1 MIDVDS
7 AGGHRVV
14 VLGYA
19 GALGVELLAVR
30 DLFDLASDLQVDAS
44 GAPAYRVEVASVDGS
59 PIDLG
64 RGLTLTGVL
73 ALGADTEP
81 VDTFVVVGGL
91 AAPDVAARDPDLVA
105 VVAATARRSARVVS
119 VCTGAFLLAAAGLL
133 DGRRATTH
141 WGAARRL
148 AEDHPTVSVEP
159 DAIYLRDGEVWT
171 SAGVSAAI
179 DLVLALVEEDLG
191 ADRAVEVARL
201 AVVFLRRSGGQ
212 SQFSVHLDLPQ
223 ARRRP
228 VRDVQRHVLAH
239 PGADLSLAA
248 LADQVNLSPRHL
260 ARLFRAEVGVSL
272 GHYVDRVRLEAARRA
287 VETSDRPLATVAA
300 ETGLGTAENL
310 RRVFVATL
318 GVAPT
323 DYRRRFGPLTS

>member
-1 MIDVDS
+1 MGS
-7 AGGHRVV
+7 AAGGHRVV
-14 VLGYA
+14 VVGYA

-30 DLFDLASDLQVDAS
+30 DLFDLASDLQVGD
-44 GAPAYRVEVASVDGS
+44 GRDPAYRVEIASVDGG

-64 RGLTLTGVL
+64 RGLTLAGVL
-73 ALGADTEP
+73 SLGADTDP
-81 VDTFVVVGGL
+81 IDTLVVIGGL
-91 AAPDVAARDPDLVA
+91 TAPAIAAREPGLVAA
-105 VVAATARRSARVVS
+105 VAASAARSTRVVS

-141 WGAARRL
+141 WGAAQRL
-148 AEDHPTVSVEP
+148 AEDHPAVSVEP

-171 SAGVSAAI
+171 SAGVTAAI

-201 AVVFLRRSGGQ
+201 AVVFLRRPGGQ
-212 SQFSVHLDLPQ
+212 SQFSVHLDLPRT
-223 ARRRP
+223 RRRP
-228 VRDVQRHVLAH
+228 VRDVAHHVLAH

-248 LADQVNLSPRHL
+248 LADHVNLSPRHL

-272 GHYVDRVRLEAARRA
+272 GHYVDRVRLDAARRA
-287 VETSDRPLATVAA
+287 VEAGDRPLAAVAA

-318 GVAPT
+318 GVAPA
-323 DYRRRFGPLTS
+323 DYRRRFGAPTS